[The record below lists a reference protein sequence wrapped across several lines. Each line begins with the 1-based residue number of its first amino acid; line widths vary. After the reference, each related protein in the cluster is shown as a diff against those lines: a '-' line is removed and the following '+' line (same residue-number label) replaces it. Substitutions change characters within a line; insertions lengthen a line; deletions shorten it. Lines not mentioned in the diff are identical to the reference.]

1 MEVAFRIIA
10 VVSDSVSEFN
20 LGLSDVVTSV
30 DGHYVRAFGVCFG
43 IIRVCVCVCDQWL
56 SGEAPDPEHAQ
67 DPGLVVGLRFQP
79 LLLGRDRI
87 LSIS

>member
-1 MEVAFRIIA
+1 MAFRIIA

-43 IIRVCVCVCDQWL
+43 IIRVCVCV
-56 SGEAPDPEHAQ
+56 
-67 DPGLVVGLRFQP
+67 
-79 LLLGRDRI
+79 
-87 LSIS
+87 